1 MAAEEHYQ
9 SFRRGPDSRVVKIET
24 YFHEETGQH
33 LVDWDDVTDAFPNVT
48 CVMNGPIV
56 VSRAKDSRRKAIEPR
71 CIKYHHDI
79 VLEVVIGD
87 VFSPEVDSIL
97 SPPPIPRTATPDI
110 QLNVHVPVTLGSQNY
125 LQLITPE
132 SNQPNPVQQYR
143 CATGGE
149 STPCLAPWHSSA
161 TAQDGNRIME
171 IGDDMESLH
180 LTNHSSQSSQ
190 TAINVYNNTTA
201 LHSDPDVT
209 CDIPLT
215 AIATAIANTESAGT
229 FIHTEYLLQR
239 MESKVQSVEHFI
251 REGQLLQARVVQQ
264 EVESIKQEM
273 TQYHEKL
280 QNEVAKNTNLQNEL
294 NKTAKRILE
303 LQEVALDT
311 DKRMLLLQQQAMDR
325 LALILNKA
333 TAILT
338 QTYELHE
345 FPIPRLFII
354 LPKEDITKRE
364 KIGTMFVKRFRLYF
378 LCECGEHTKP
388 IDGIPSTLSHD
399 IHLARHDGYDLDRPN
414 EFFAKYGSYVLALLQ
429 MLKYGVVAAGMVVP
443 ALNSLK
449 ISDGLAVAEA
459 GLKVVEKSLA
469 PRVDSAIEYFQGLT
483 AAQDGVSKELGNAN
497 SNASLEDPTTINQL
511 EGLEGADLRH
521 LGSFLK
527 ISDEGKVLGN
537 LYRTVTPKGHVK
549 WVCLDHY
556 RESYG
561 AAALQGFKES
571 VELINGQYDQR
582 TGRVTVR
589 LASTEQARLFYT
601 LLLSTRLVHELEL
614 TLDWNT
620 TFEDLRTLKNVMQ
633 QSNIFHLGLDL
644 CGKTGPTSDF
654 VYRSRRSEPLVQI
667 MASGKIHTMILRNV
681 TGFLSQ
687 TKELLKT
694 TFHVQHF
701 DLGDRLTTVE
711 DFIKLEK
718 LIRASPVLVHLSIV
732 VGNIDGAFTRL
743 RPLVAQHKALSI
755 LDLQLQDGTAAS
767 VQFEKGSDQ
776 IIDIGLKVVEFDSID
791 LMKMPMVTSVV
802 FLAKNSPS
810 RSSDLVRAA
819 MMDCRQLKVVKI
831 MQLPDGRADVLQSL
845 QQIIYHYSSQ
855 PETEEASVEDAGT
868 GSEGKSN
875 VAVMTVE
882 RIDTFNSVA
891 GFLKLDL
898 LHNRSM
904 FWDMELLIA
913 SYEEGET
920 SEEKSLETLAPT
932 DKDIHR
938 VRSTFILRRRDG
950 SLGSVRFALDEGGSN
965 SAVLNICDFEA
976 SEVYQHSLAT
986 KLTVVGIEGA
996 ALFDKL
1002 VQGSPIQYSNL
1013 RTLELECRTNS
1024 LLEMLLTVQ
1033 LATSQC
1039 PAFDLL
1045 NIWDSNDRTMRE
1057 FSFPLREL
1065 HLHDYLI
1072 TDEQLP
1078 SLQNLLCTAPGLS
1091 LMILSVF
1098 SLSEV
1103 FDVVSVGAQ
1112 LRKTLRHVR
1121 LIAGPS
1127 RASIHFAVSSG
1138 DAESISLRVG
1148 VSELNQLLS
1157 LPMVTE
1163 LELGSLAMVQRS
1175 RLKEIATLVFTSY
1188 RHLKTFKM
1196 LYRSNQLLDF
1206 IDTFHQVANETSAS
1220 CRMILFEVDDTSG
1233 TRKNAFDLP
1242 LKTLD
1247 ITLYN
1252 IDREKLEIVER
1263 LIRTSPLLEELYLS
1277 VPIADTAQRIFDFI
1291 FQERKPMTTLSF
1303 TLQDGR
1309 MAAFS
1314 LEKEQEKDA
1323 LTVTQ
1328 KITQAGRDGLFL
1340 LPNVKIESVRVV
1352 GDSLNKHDA
1361 AEITTMVLR
1370 QCHTISSIIFP
1381 GLPNQIQDLAAIL
1394 EDSIKNG
1401 SFIRELKRNNDTTDH
1416 EESGFSISAIEN
1428 VGGIAH
1434 AGLALYSSCVDRGQ
1448 GTRKISSIV
1457 RVRLDGS
1464 LEAIGLD
1471 LSDPD
1476 GITLQLNPVAFDE
1489 SNLGE
1494 LPPVRELDVFII
1506 PDTTTLVDNLIRIPL
1521 KRYPQLSVLHLKS
1534 SDGYVMLIRIKRS
1547 SQDNVSDQYVSRRIE
1562 SIELQVSRALW
1573 FKSSYYPTRVTK
1585 LTISPEMFDT
1595 QNNYNDDDGNG
1606 DKSNRILKILSA
1618 VEKRLS
1624 GLKYLVLE
1632 CSLSKFFGLLPTLLD
1647 LSNKITQLDLQD
1659 PVDHK
1664 TVISINVGT
1673 FSTATIYLEKIS
1685 DRDLHGTLHK
1695 SLPKYLLQAEVTQRA
1710 DESPVISIHMHCFPK
1725 TLRVVRWDTQHVPYR
1740 RVFELLDRFFTRSKD
1755 GSRLPFQFK
1764 WWIESKLEPWQT
1776 TGDGAEGVEGRV
1788 HQRPKPSEILS
1799 DKKIGVL
1806 LARLLV
1812 RGAMRFDIEYKVVKA
1827 LMPFIQTVLEAG
1839 DFEEVGPFSLLD
1851 QYYID
1856 YMEDPV
1862 HPAIQ
1867 DFQSILMA
1875 RAQYSFNDPDSSA
1888 PKISPLSPLSKNMPT
1903 ELQTYLEAL
1912 ENIDS

>member
-1 MAAEEHYQ
+1 MAAEEQYQ

-110 QLNVHVPVTLGSQNY
+110 QLNVNSTFIHARTDSTTSSLLTVDTAQSIHGTNTRHVPVTLGSQNY

-149 STPCLAPWHSSA
+149 STPCLAPWYSSA

-201 LHSDPDVT
+201 LQSDPDVT

-215 AIATAIANTESAGT
+215 TIATAIANTESAGT

-469 PRVDSAIEYFQGLT
+469 PRVDSAIEYLQGLT

-845 QQIIYHYSSQ
+845 QQIIYLYSSQ

-875 VAVMTVE
+875 VAAMTVE

-1024 LLEMLLTVQ
+1024 LLEMLHTVQ

-1091 LMILSVF
+1091 LMILS
-1098 SLSEV
+1098 
-1103 FDVVSVGAQ
+1103 
-1112 LRKTLRHVR
+1112 
-1121 LIAGPS
+1121 
-1127 RASIHFAVSSG
+1127 
-1138 DAESISLRVG
+1138 
-1148 VSELNQLLS
+1148 
-1157 LPMVTE
+1157 
-1163 LELGSLAMVQRS
+1163 
-1175 RLKEIATLVFTSY
+1175 
-1188 RHLKTFKM
+1188 M

-1401 SFIRELKRNNDTTDH
+1401 SSIRELKRNNDTTDH

-1856 YMEDPV
+1856 HMEDPV